1 MKAFKKYTVKAVAVL
16 LVMSMLAAM
25 GVGLVSVSAAT
36 DVRVNVSYVPNTNGD
51 QRIKADGIDSL
62 AMRIKVNSAFSYY
75 TVQLASYGVSGAKA
89 NVALYKWDFNY
100 AKTVANPPVH
110 QAEITVLD
118 NQWHQQN
125 LTSNAVAGEYLVV
138 VKGISTTADN
148 GCIAWFGNLTTNS
161 ISSGCVYR
169 QGTENKYR
177 ATEDDPYVIT
187 GEMRVGFGFTGTP
200 ATNFGSLSGHP
211 AEVNSYR
218 VPQEGE
224 TDITQYFY
232 RLAPTNDVVG
242 QRIKVT
248 APIMG
253 IKMAF
258 PNWGGTSSVRIS
270 AYTWKDTYDATIASP
285 PFATKTFSNLSD
297 HQQCAL
303 FFTSSMTA
311 GEYFFAAESLSPEQP
326 TAIYYVTDNSVSKGY
341 SYIDGA
347 EMRNDLCMQVYFTG
361 SAPSTP
367 FEDCTGYDDTTS
379 GTATPPEQWQLPAD
393 SLINTHKVQP
403 DTWVFTDGLG
413 RESVQYG
420 DIDTV
425 TGNSVN
431 AVNSD
436 KTLAMFYWNWHLAH
450 NKAKATKVL
459 NIQEFIEKYP
469 EAKNLAALD
478 STITDENGNTIAPW
492 DKSTSYA
499 WNEPLYGHYS
509 TDDEWVLRRHAE
521 LLANAG
527 VDVVFTDNSNTVTA
541 WEDGYD
547 LLFQNWTKAQ
557 ESGVNAPKISFYF
570 PMYTQEGGN
579 PSFGLWT
586 TEQLEYFYM
595 DVFQRGKYQNLWFW
609 FDGKPMVVAYQREL
623 DTTDMLQKEIKN
635 FFTFR
640 AGVSSYDYNWRGVD
654 VTDPADRIGYWGWSA
669 VYPQPTF
676 HASTADIAANKVE
689 QMTVSV
695 AQNYNYSEKT
705 MTAMNGYYV
714 TGRSYTSD
722 KAHVLTNTP
731 SSFQTSSENTKWGYN
746 IGEQYEYA
754 LEVNPKV
761 VYVTGWNEW
770 TVVPGTQFRISGVNF
785 ADQFNDEYS
794 RDIEPTK
801 GALKDYYYYQLVN
814 FSRQFQGAT
823 PMPRPNGEKTI
834 DLNRDLE
841 SQWASVEPYFGA
853 YIGNTMDRSEYGR
866 ATENYYTD
874 FSGRNDIIGAQVSR
888 DENYLYFNVEC
899 NENITPYTD
908 KLWMN
913 LYIDVNQSNKG
924 WETFDYVVNKTA
936 ASAKTS
942 VLEKFTGTGY
952 ASTKVADVE
961 YVVDGRFMT
970 VKIAK
975 SDLGIT
981 GTDYTVNFA
990 WTDNVHDADYTG
1002 VTVSNDVIYSEF
1014 SGDILDF
1021 YTSGDVAPGARFKY
1035 SYIVTDSE
1043 KLYEGTEIGNTA
1055 VSFNASSFGQIFTVD
1070 HGQHMTE
1077 LSVKLSAPDDAD
1089 GDRMGTGDGVL
1100 KIYAWNTNYAT
1111 TVAGGALYTM
1121 QFTGKNM
1128 QWHTFE
1134 IPAELGLSGE
1144 LYWEVTPTGTNGRLT
1159 ALGATHAAEGVVNV
1173 INGVKGAECTHN
1185 GTAPLQCNTICAK
1198 VKAANTE
1205 YTYVYYNGINKE
1217 EIYIGALPYEA
1228 LDADAK
1234 AEFDTAANKY
1244 ADANG
1249 HLGFNGEFELVSFEG
1264 NVYVYYTKHT
1274 YVDTI
1279 KVNGAD
1285 AALDGNHIVAV
1296 AAETDANGTP
1306 FWGWVDQNGN
1316 LLSNGSTFK
1325 FYPRSS
1331 SDTLTAVYKAGG
1343 TASVGIHTSIDRAD
1357 GKLTVVVTPVHN
1369 LHTTVVEY
1377 GYFIGVDKTFDE
1389 YGSAVEGS
1397 VVASIS
1403 GANKVVAGVPT
1414 SAFLHHSYS
1423 LSYESYTK
1431 DVAVVAY
1438 ITYVNSKGVTYT
1450 YYANAVVS
1458 EYEMSDPDIE
1468 ITNPELGDQGWL

>member
-1 MKAFKKYTVKAVAVL
+1 MKAFKSFTIKALAVL

-36 DVRVNVSYVPNTNGD
+36 EVKVNVSYVTGTNGD

-75 TVQLASYGVSGAKA
+75 TVMLASYGATSAKA
-89 NVALYKWDFNY
+89 NVALYAWDFNY
-100 AKTVANPPVH
+100 AKTVAGTPVH
-110 QAEITVLD
+110 QAEITVKD
-118 NQWHQQN
+118 NSWHQQT
-125 LTSNAVAGEYLVV
+125 LASTAAAGEYLVV
-138 VKGISTTADN
+138 VKGVSTTAAN

-169 QGTENKYR
+169 QGTLVTSDG
-177 ATEDDPYVIT
+177 AAT
-187 GEMRVGFGFTGTP
+187 GEMRIGFGFTQSP
-200 ATNFGSLSGHP
+200 STNFSALSGHP
-211 AEVNSYR
+211 TATNIYR
-218 VPQEGE
+218 VPQEAE
-224 TDITQYFY
+224 TDIAQYFY

-258 PNWGGTSSVRIS
+258 PNWGGISSVRVS
-270 AYTWKDTYDATIASP
+270 AYTWQGTYDATIAST

-303 FFTSSMTA
+303 FFTSSMAA

-367 FEDCTGYDDTTS
+367 FADCTGYDDTSS
-379 GTATPPEQWQLPAD
+379 GTVTVPEQWELPAD

-450 NKAKATKVL
+450 NKARATKVL

-469 EAKNLAALD
+469 EAKNLSGREAVLEA
-478 STITDENGNTIAPW
+478 TGTAPW
-492 DKSTSYA
+492 SANSGTSYA

-579 PSFGLWT
+579 PSFDLWT

-623 DTTDMLQKEIKN
+623 NTSDMLQNEIKS

-654 VTDPADRIGYWGWSA
+654 VSDPADRVGYWGWAA

-676 HASTADIAANKVE
+676 SKTTADAAAGIVE

-695 AQNYNYSEKT
+695 AQNYDYNAKS

-714 TGRSYTSD
+714 TGRSYSSTNPGRI
-722 KAHVLTNTP
+722 TNTTTT
-731 SSFQTSSENTKWGYN
+731 FTGDSSEHTKWGYN
-746 IGEQYEYA
+746 IGEQYAYA
-754 LEVNPKV
+754 LDVDPKV

-770 TVVPGTQFRISGVNF
+770 TVVPGDVFMIEGVNF

-834 DLNRDLE
+834 DLNKDLE
-841 SQWASVEPYFGA
+841 SQWASVEPYFAA

-913 LYIDVNQSNKG
+913 LYIDVDQSNQG

-961 YVVDGRFMT
+961 YVVDGKFMT
-970 VKIAK
+970 IKIAK

-990 WTDNVHDADYTG
+990 WTDNVHDADDTG
-1002 VTVSNDVIYSEF
+1002 VTVGNDVIYSEF

-1043 KLYEGTEIGNTA
+1043 KLYEGTEVGNTA
-1055 VSFNASSFGQIFTVD
+1055 VPFGTTPFGQIFTVD
-1070 HGQHMTE
+1070 DGQHMTE

-1089 GDRMGTGDGVL
+1089 GDGIGTGDGVL

-1111 TVAGGALYTM
+1111 TVSGTALYTV

-1134 IPAELGLSGE
+1134 IPAELELSGE

-1173 INGVKGAECTHN
+1173 INGVKGAACTGY
-1185 GTAPLQCNTICAK
+1185 GTAPLKCNTLCAK
-1198 VKAANTE
+1198 VKVANTE

-1217 EIYIGALPYEA
+1217 EIYIGALSYEA
-1228 LDADAK
+1228 LDAESK
-1234 AEFDTAANKY
+1234 AEFDANANKY

-1249 HLGFNGEFELVSFEG
+1249 HRGFTGEFELVSFEN
-1264 NVYVYYTKHT
+1264 NVYVYYTKHA
-1274 YVDTI
+1274 YAETI

-1285 AALDGNHIVAV
+1285 KALDGNHVV
-1296 AAETDANGTP
+1296 VEAAETDANGTP
-1306 FWGWVDQNGN
+1306 FWGWVDQHGN

-1331 SDTLTAVYKAGG
+1331 SDTITAVYKADGSTPVG
-1343 TASVGIHTSIDRAD
+1343 VYTAIDRVD
-1357 GKLTVVVTPVHN
+1357 GKLTVTVTPVHN
-1369 LHTTVVEY
+1369 SRNTVVEY

-1389 YGSAVEGS
+1389 YGSAVEGG

-1403 GANKVVAGVPT
+1403 GANKVVAGAST
-1414 SAFLHHSYS
+1414 SAFLQHSYS
-1423 LSYESYTK
+1423 LSYESYKK

-1458 EYEMSDPDIE
+1458 EYVISDTDIE